1 MTLERDIYRK
11 FKNEASKDQKPVVFD
26 IDFSKPDAKEK
37 IEQFKTQ
44 GIKAFKEFLFSGKE
58 GFLGYAVRRVDSKH
72 YDYIYYTEIL
82 YNLGF
87 YENEYRIGGKV
98 YYNQSKSSEKILGI
112 RSKNVKVIE
121 KYIENLFF
129 MVSEGC
135 LKIARANQKQEDA
148 GDIKESKEL
157 TVYDA
162 MKKLDADPRIDRCSV
177 TKNSEQNLY
186 VYLNADNIPDVH
198 TIQDVEATV
207 KQLLDDMELSNHF
220 EVIVPKLDESVES
233 DFNTEVARRKFNELC
248 KRIGSALAY
257 DKVKW
262 VEEDPRNFDAWI
274 EALTFLRTALAANKD
289 SAFIDAVNNAE
300 YALDKDRD

>member
-1 MTLERDIYRK
+1 MTIERDIYRK
-11 FKNEASKDQKPVVFD
+11 FKNEA
-26 IDFSKPDAKEK
+26 
-37 IEQFKTQ
+37 
-44 GIKAFKEFLFSGKE
+44 
-58 GFLGYAVRRVDSKH
+58 H
-72 YDYIYYTEIL
+72 
-82 YNLGF
+82 NLKF
-87 YENEYRIGGKV
+87 TI
-98 YYNQSKSSEKILGI
+98 
-112 RSKNVKVIE
+112 
-121 KYIENLFF
+121 
-129 MVSEGC
+129 
-135 LKIARANQKQEDA
+135 
-148 GDIKESKEL
+148 
-157 TVYDA
+157 YDA

-274 EALTFLRTALAANKD
+274 EALTFLRTAMVANKD

-300 YALDKDRD
+300 YALDKDRTN